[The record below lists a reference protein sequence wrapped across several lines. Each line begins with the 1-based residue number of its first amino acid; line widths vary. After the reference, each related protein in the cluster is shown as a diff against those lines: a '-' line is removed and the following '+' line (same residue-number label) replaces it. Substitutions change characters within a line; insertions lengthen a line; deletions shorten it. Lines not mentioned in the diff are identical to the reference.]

1 MTHLCR
7 DTHRCLLVARYKHMD
22 WERDRYKHTH
32 INTQKYKIYTHTETL
47 S

>member
-7 DTHRCLLVARYKHMD
+7 DTHRCLLVARSKHRD